1 MLGAGVFVV
10 FGPAALLAGSWL
22 QFAIVL
28 AAIVAYLNASTIA
41 QLAAVVSRPGG
52 TYAYGRHYLSNNWGF
67 LAGASFLVGKMG
79 SAAAIALVFAS
90 YLTPGFEILTASL
103 AIVVMAV
110 INILGVN
117 RTAFGSKILAGITMA
132 FLLALVVAALFAPAT
147 NVPLESP
154 TGIGVLTAAS
164 LFFFAFAGYAR
175 VATLGDEVKDS
186 RVAVPRAITISL
198 GIVFV
203 IYLSLGWLVENR
215 LGALVIGSVTPLAD
229 LAAVSFGNA
238 SFVFVFAAV
247 AALGSLLALLAGMSR
262 TAATMAED
270 GELPKALATRS
281 SNGTPWLAEA
291 FIALIAIV
299 LAASGSFALT
309 IGLSSFAILVYYA
322 IANLAG
328 YRQPAVEAKRSKVWN
343 IFGLLLCLALAFS
356 VPLEGLVLG
365 LVVLLLAMI
374 LRWGLSKLRLCQL
387 GYGSFSGEGCIKS
400 IRNRRGLFSSPSMK
414 RKKCQRTK

>member
-1 MLGAGVFVV
+1 MKRQLSQLDAVFIGLAAMLGAGVFVV
-10 FGPAALLAGSWL
+10 FGPAAALAGSWL

-52 TYAYGRHYLSNNWGF
+52 TYAYGRHYLSENWGF
-67 LAGASFLVGKMG
+67 LAGAAFLMGKIG

-90 YLTPGFEILTASL
+90 YLTPGIEILTASL
-103 AIVVMAV
+103 AIVVMAL

-117 RTAFGSKILAGITMA
+117 RTAFGSKILAGITIA
-132 FLLALVVAALFAPAT
+132 FLVVLVVAAAFAPAT
-147 NVPLESP
+147 NVWLEPP

-175 VATLGDEVKDS
+175 VATLGDEVVDS
-186 RVAVPRAITISL
+186 RRNVPRAIIISL

-215 LGALVIGSVTPLAD
+215 LGTLVIGSVTPLAD
-229 LAAVSFGNA
+229 LSAVAFGSGA
-238 SFVFVFAAV
+238 FVFVFAAV

-270 GELPKALATRS
+270 GELPKVLATRS
-281 SNGTPWLAEA
+281 KNGTPWIAEW
-291 FIALIAIV
+291 FIALISV
-299 LAASGSFALT
+299 LLAASGSFALT

-322 IANLAG
+322 IANLAA

-343 IFGLLLCLALAFS
+343 IFGLLLCLLLAFS
-356 VPLEGLVLG
+356 VPIEGLVLG
-365 LVVLLLAMI
+365 MLALITLTI
-374 LRWGLSKLRLCQL
+374 LRWGLSKLR
-387 GYGSFSGEGCIKS
+387 
-400 IRNRRGLFSSPSMK
+400 
-414 RKKCQRTK
+414 

>member
-1 MLGAGVFVV
+1 MKRQLSQLDAVFIGLAAMLGAGVFIV
-10 FGPAALLAGSWL
+10 FGPAAGLAGSWI

-28 AAIVAYLNASTIA
+28 AAIVAYLNAATIA

-67 LAGASFLVGKMG
+67 LAGAAFLIGKIG

-90 YLTPGFEILTASL
+90 YLTPGLEVLTASL
-103 AIVVMAV
+103 AIVVMAF

-117 RTAFGSKILAGITMA
+117 RTAFGSKILAGITIA
-132 FLLALVVAALFAPAT
+132 FLVVLSVAAAFAPAT
-147 NVPLESP
+147 AVALEQPS
-154 TGIGVLTAAS
+154 GIGVLTSAS

-175 VATLGDEVKDS
+175 VATLGDEVVDS
-186 RVAVPRAITISL
+186 RRNVPRAIIISL

-215 LGALVIGSVTPLAD
+215 LGSLVIGSVTPLAD
-229 LAAVSFGNA
+229 LAAVSFGTA

-270 GELPKALATRS
+270 GELPRVLATRS
-281 SNGTPWLAEA
+281 KNGTPWIAEW
-291 FIALIAIV
+291 FIALIAV
-299 LAASGSFALT
+299 FLAASGSFALT

-328 YRQPAVEAKRSKVWN
+328 YRQPAVEARRSKVWN
-343 IFGLLLCLALAFS
+343 ILALLLCLLLAFS
-356 VPLEGLVLG
+356 VPIEGLVLG
-365 LVVLLLAMI
+365 MVVLLAAMI
-374 LRWGLSKLRLCQL
+374 LRWGLSKLR
-387 GYGSFSGEGCIKS
+387 
-400 IRNRRGLFSSPSMK
+400 
-414 RKKCQRTK
+414 

>member
-117 RTAFGSKILAGITMA
+117 RTAFGSKILAGITIA
-132 FLLALVVAALFAPAT
+132 FLLALVVAALFAPTT

-186 RVAVPRAITISL
+186 RFAVPRAITISL

-270 GELPKALATRS
+270 GELPKTLATRS

-374 LRWGLSKLRLCQL
+374 LRWGLSKLR
-387 GYGSFSGEGCIKS
+387 
-400 IRNRRGLFSSPSMK
+400 
-414 RKKCQRTK
+414 

>member
-1 MLGAGVFVV
+1 MKRQLSQLDAVFIGLAAMLGAGVFVV
-10 FGPAALLAGSWL
+10 FGPAAMLAGSWL

-67 LAGASFLVGKMG
+67 LAGTAFLVGKIG

-103 AIVVMAV
+103 AILVMAG

-117 RTAFGSKILAGITMA
+117 RTAFGAKILAGITIA
-132 FLLALVVAALFAPAT
+132 FLVVLSVAAAFAPVT
-147 NVPLESP
+147 NVPLQAP
-154 TGIGVLTAAS
+154 VGIGVLTAAS

-186 RVAVPRAITISL
+186 RKNVPRAIVISL

-203 IYLSLGWLVENR
+203 IYLSVGWLVENR
-215 LGALVIGSVTPLAD
+215 LGTLVIGSVTPLAD
-229 LAAVSFGNA
+229 LAAVSFGSG

-270 GELPKALATRS
+270 GELPRALAIRS
-281 SNGTPWLAEA
+281 KNGTPWIAEWL
-291 FIALIAIV
+291 IALIAII
-299 LAASGSFALT
+299 LATSGSFALT

-328 YRQPAVEAKRSKVWN
+328 YRQPALEAKRSKVWN
-343 IFGLLLCLALAFS
+343 ILGLLLCLALAFS

-365 LVVLLLAMI
+365 MAVLFLAI
-374 LRWGLSKLRLCQL
+374 VLRWGLSKLR
-387 GYGSFSGEGCIKS
+387 
-400 IRNRRGLFSSPSMK
+400 
-414 RKKCQRTK
+414 